1 MTDKVKQNVI
11 SAVIGGVLGLALG
24 ITSVHYQEQRRE
36 EEREWIKQYMMEQR
50 VTTLPVAGIEEVM
63 MTTVSEATEE
73 EQEELLAPYDIFG
86 IDEYEY
92 YLLSHIVEAEAGNQ
106 GIDGKRLVVDVVF
119 NRVMSDQFPNSV
131 EEVLT
136 QDGQFTTYINGA
148 YELVEPSEDTHEAIA
163 IEYDYIRN
171 TDVYFFR
178 TDHYHSF
185 GKPLFVEEDHY
196 FSGLGDEEWEHFV
209 FECEI
214 AGGR

>member
-1 MTDKVKQNVI
+1 MTDKVKRNVI

-36 EEREWIKQYMMEQR
+36 EEREWIRQYMVEQR

-63 MTTVSEATEE
+63 TTTASEAMEE

-92 YLLSHIVEAEAGNQ
+92 YLLSHVVEAEAGNQ
-106 GIDGKRLVVDVVF
+106 GINGKRLVVDVVF

-131 EEVLT
+131 EEVLM
-136 QDGQFTTYINGA
+136 QDGQFTTYANGA
-148 YELVEPSEDTHEAIA
+148 YKLVEPSEDTHEAIA
-163 IEYDYIRN
+163 IEYDYIWN

-178 TDHYHSF
+178 IDHYHPF

-196 FSGLGDEEWEHFV
+196 FSGLGDEEWEQ
-209 FECEI
+209 
-214 AGGR
+214 

>member
-11 SAVIGGVLGLALG
+11 NAVIGGVLGLALG
-24 ITSVHYQEQRRE
+24 VTSVHYQEQRRE
-36 EEREWIKQYMMEQR
+36 EEREWIKQYMIEQR

-63 MTTVSEATEE
+63 MTTASEAME

-86 IDEYEY
+86 IDKYEY

-148 YELVEPSEDTHEAIA
+148 YKLVEPSEDTHEAIA

-185 GKPLFVEEDHY
+185 GKPLFVEEDHS
-196 FSGLGDEEWEHFV
+196 FSGSGDEEWEQ
-209 FECEI
+209 
-214 AGGR
+214 

>member
-1 MTDKVKQNVI
+1 MDKVKRNII

-24 ITSVHYQEQRRE
+24 ITSVHYQEQRRGE
-36 EEREWIKQYMMEQR
+36 EWKLIRQYAMEQR
-50 VTTLPVAGIEEVM
+50 VTTLPIAGVEEVM
-63 MTTVSEATEE
+63 ITTVSEAMEE

-92 YLLSHIVEAEAGNQ
+92 YLLSHVVEAEAGNQ

-163 IEYDYIRN
+163 IEYDYMRN

-196 FSGLGDEEWEHFV
+196 FSGLGDEEWEQ
-209 FECEI
+209 
-214 AGGR
+214 

>member
-136 QDGQFTTYINGA
+136 QDEQFTTYINGA

-196 FSGLGDEEWEHFV
+196 FSGLGDEEWEQ
-209 FECEI
+209 
-214 AGGR
+214 

>member
-1 MTDKVKQNVI
+1 MTDKVKRNII

-24 ITSVHYQEQRRE
+24 ITSVHCQEQRRE
-36 EEREWIKQYMMEQR
+36 EEREWIRQYMMEQR

-63 MTTVSEATEE
+63 MTTTSEAMEE

-92 YLLSHIVEAEAGNQ
+92 YLLSHIVEAEARNQ

-196 FSGLGDEEWEHFV
+196 FSGLGDEEWEQ
-209 FECEI
+209 
-214 AGGR
+214 

>member
-1 MTDKVKQNVI
+1 MTDKVKRNVI
-11 SAVIGGVLGLALG
+11 SAVIGGMLGLALG

-36 EEREWIKQYMMEQR
+36 EEREWIRQCMVEQR
-50 VTTLPVAGIEEVM
+50 VTTLPVTGIEEVM
-63 MTTVSEATEE
+63 TTTASEAMEE
-73 EQEELLAPYDIFG
+73 EQEELLAPYDVFG

-92 YLLSHIVEAEAGNQ
+92 YLLSHVVEAEAGNQ

-131 EEVLT
+131 EEVLM
-136 QDGQFTTYINGA
+136 QDGQFTTYTNGA
-148 YELVEPSEDTHEAIA
+148 YKSVEPSEDTHEAIA

-178 TDHYHSF
+178 IDHYHPF

-196 FSGLGDEEWEHFV
+196 FSGLGDEEWEQ
-209 FECEI
+209 
-214 AGGR
+214 

>member
-1 MTDKVKQNVI
+1 MTDKVKRNVI

-24 ITSVHYQEQRRE
+24 ITSVHCQEQRRE
-36 EEREWIKQYMMEQR
+36 EEREWIRQYTMEQR

-63 MTTVSEATEE
+63 MTTVSEAMEE
-73 EQEELLAPYDIFG
+73 EQEELLAPHDTFG

-131 EEVLT
+131 EEVLM
-136 QDGQFTTYINGA
+136 QDGQFTTYTNGA
-148 YELVEPSEDTHEAIA
+148 YKLVEPSEDTHKAIA

-178 TDHYHSF
+178 ANHYHSF

-196 FSGLGDEEWEHFV
+196 FSGLGDEEWEQ
-209 FECEI
+209 
-214 AGGR
+214 

>member
-1 MTDKVKQNVI
+1 MTDKVKRNII

-36 EEREWIKQYMMEQR
+36 EEREWIRQYMMEQR
-50 VTTLPVAGIEEVM
+50 VTTLLVTGIEEVM
-63 MTTVSEATEE
+63 MTTASEAME

-106 GIDGKRLVVDVVF
+106 GMDGKRLVVDVIF

-196 FSGLGDEEWEHFV
+196 FSGLGDEEWEQ
-209 FECEI
+209 
-214 AGGR
+214 

>member
-1 MTDKVKQNVI
+1 MTDKVKRNII

-36 EEREWIKQYMMEQR
+36 EEREWIRQYMIEQR

-63 MTTVSEATEE
+63 MTTTSEAMEE

-136 QDGQFTTYINGA
+136 QDGQFITYINGA

-196 FSGLGDEEWEHFV
+196 FSGLGDEEWEQ
-209 FECEI
+209 
-214 AGGR
+214 

>member
-1 MTDKVKQNVI
+1 MTDKVKRNVI
-11 SAVIGGVLGLALG
+11 SAVIGGVLGLTLG

-36 EEREWIKQYMMEQR
+36 EEREWIRQYMMEQR
-50 VTTLPVAGIEEVM
+50 VTALPIAEVEEVT
-63 MTTVSEATEE
+63 MTTASEAMEE

-106 GIDGKRLVVDVVF
+106 GIDGKRLIVDVVF

-131 EEVLT
+131 EEVLM

-148 YELVEPSEDTHEAIA
+148 YKLVEPSEDTHEAIA
-163 IEYDYIRN
+163 IEYDHIWN

-178 TDHYHSF
+178 IDHYHPF

-196 FSGLGDEEWEHFV
+196 FSGLGDEEWEQ
-209 FECEI
+209 
-214 AGGR
+214 

>member
-11 SAVIGGVLGLALG
+11 NAVIGGVLGLALG
-24 ITSVHYQEQRRE
+24 VTSVHYQEQRRE
-36 EEREWIKQYMMEQR
+36 EEREWIKQYMIEQR

-63 MTTVSEATEE
+63 MTTASEAME

-86 IDEYEY
+86 IDKYEY

-148 YELVEPSEDTHEAIA
+148 YKLVEPSEDTHEAIA

-196 FSGLGDEEWEHFV
+196 FSGLGDEEWEQ
-209 FECEI
+209 
-214 AGGR
+214 

>member
-1 MTDKVKQNVI
+1 MTDKVKRNVI
-11 SAVIGGVLGLALG
+11 SAVIGGVLGLTLG

-36 EEREWIKQYMMEQR
+36 EEREWIRQYMMEQR
-50 VTTLPVAGIEEVM
+50 VTTLSVAGIEEVM
-63 MTTVSEATEE
+63 MTTASEAMEE

-92 YLLSHIVEAEAGNQ
+92 YLLSHVVEAEARNQ

-131 EEVLT
+131 EEVLM
-136 QDGQFTTYINGA
+136 QDGQFTTYTNGA
-148 YELVEPSEDTHEAIA
+148 YKLVEPSEDTYEAIA
-163 IEYDYIRN
+163 IEYNYIWN

-178 TDHYHSF
+178 TDHYHPF

-196 FSGLGDEEWEHFV
+196 FSGLGDEEWEQ
-209 FECEI
+209 
-214 AGGR
+214 

>member
-1 MTDKVKQNVI
+1 MTDKVKRNII

-36 EEREWIKQYMMEQR
+36 EEREWIRQYMMEQR
-50 VTTLPVAGIEEVM
+50 VTTLPVAGIEEAM

-73 EQEELLAPYDIFG
+73 EQEEPLAPYDIFG

-92 YLLSHIVEAEAGNQ
+92 YLLSHVVEAEAGSQ

-131 EEVLT
+131 EEVLM

-196 FSGLGDEEWEHFV
+196 FSGLGDEEWEQ
-209 FECEI
+209 
-214 AGGR
+214 

>member
-36 EEREWIKQYMMEQR
+36 EEREWTKQYMMEQR

-196 FSGLGDEEWEHFV
+196 FSGLGDEEWEQ
-209 FECEI
+209 
-214 AGGR
+214 

>member
-24 ITSVHYQEQRRE
+24 VTSVHYQEQRRE

-63 MTTVSEATEE
+63 MTTTSEAMEE

-92 YLLSHIVEAEAGNQ
+92 YLLSHIVEAEARNQ

-136 QDGQFTTYINGA
+136 QDEQFTTYINGA

-196 FSGLGDEEWEHFV
+196 FSGLGDEEWEQ
-209 FECEI
+209 
-214 AGGR
+214 

>member
-24 ITSVHYQEQRRE
+24 VTSVHYQEQRRE

-63 MTTVSEATEE
+63 MTTASEAME
-73 EQEELLAPYDIFG
+73 EQEELLAPYNIFG

-196 FSGLGDEEWEHFV
+196 FSGLGDEEWEQ
-209 FECEI
+209 
-214 AGGR
+214 

>member
-24 ITSVHYQEQRRE
+24 VTSVHYQEQRRE

-50 VTTLPVAGIEEVM
+50 VTILPVAGIEEVM
-63 MTTVSEATEE
+63 MITTSEAMEE
-73 EQEELLAPYDIFG
+73 EQEELLAPYDIFD

-92 YLLSHIVEAEAGNQ
+92 YLLSHVVEAEAGNQ

-196 FSGLGDEEWEHFV
+196 FSGLGDEEWEQ
-209 FECEI
+209 
-214 AGGR
+214 